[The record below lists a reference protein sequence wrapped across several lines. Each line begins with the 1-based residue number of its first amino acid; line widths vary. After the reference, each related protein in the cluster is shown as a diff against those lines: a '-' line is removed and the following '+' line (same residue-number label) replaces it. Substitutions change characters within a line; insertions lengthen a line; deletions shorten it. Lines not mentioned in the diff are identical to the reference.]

1 MFCRCVDIL
10 YVRADR
16 NGIKARHLARQKSAF
31 NTSVDHGNLSIL
43 SGEISVDPDGCI
55 AECGIRYKLPCRIRT
70 HDHTPRLRKVSQCA
84 DPLRESISLRIDA
97 AADEEEAQPQ
107 QITEAEAGKVT
118 FSTDYPGVT
127 IKPGGTSTFTLYIT
141 NTGSEETT
149 VELSAADLPEGWEG
163 SFKGSSNEVS
173 MVHVGAYQKKE
184 DSPSLSYSLTVPE
197 DTKEDIYTISLNA
210 KGGDVDESLALT
222 VKVDAEE
229 KKIGAGEFSTD
240 YAQQEGDSGTKFSY
254 TTTLT
259 NNSGENMTYSLSAE
273 GAPEG
278 WTVTFTPSDT
288 TTATSSVPVD
298 AGASSTIKAAI
309 VPAQNVTAG
318 EYPITLVAACAG
330 ETLELPV
337 TVKITGTY
345 SLTATTPTGNLSTS
359 AYAGETKDVAL
370 SIQNTGN
377 IDLTAVSLKAQA
389 STDWEITFDQDTI
402 NEIPAGGSAE
412 VTAHITP
419 AKDAILGDYVTI
431 ITASNDAVSSDCALR
446 ISVQNHTSWGIAAV
460 AVIAV
465 LVLGL
470 VLIIRRFGRR

>member
-1 MFCRCVDIL
+1 MEKTTGGMTKKA
-10 YVRADR
+10 VRSVC
-16 NGIKARHLARQKSAF
+16 GLLAAGLLAAA
-31 NTSVDHGNLSIL
+31 VMPMH
-43 SGEISVDPDGCI
+43 
-55 AECGIRYKLPCRIRT
+55 
-70 HDHTPRLRKVSQCA
+70 
-84 DPLRESISLRIDA
+84 A

-149 VELSAADLPEGWEG
+149 VELSAEDLPEGWEG
-163 SFKGSSNEVS
+163 NFKGSSNEVS

-345 SLTATTPTGNLSTS
+345 SLTATTPTGKLSTS

-419 AKDAILGDYVTI
+419 AKDAILGDYLTI

>member
-1 MFCRCVDIL
+1 MEKTTGGMTKKA
-10 YVRADR
+10 VRSVC
-16 NGIKARHLARQKSAF
+16 GLLAAGLLAAA
-31 NTSVDHGNLSIL
+31 VMPMH
-43 SGEISVDPDGCI
+43 
-55 AECGIRYKLPCRIRT
+55 
-70 HDHTPRLRKVSQCA
+70 
-84 DPLRESISLRIDA
+84 A

-107 QITEAEAGKVT
+107 QITEAEAGIVT

-149 VELSAADLPEGWEG
+149 VELSAEDLPEGWEG
-163 SFKGSSNEVS
+163 SFQGSSNEVS

-240 YAQQEGDSGTKFSY
+240 YAQQEGDSGTQFSY

-359 AYAGETKDVAL
+359 TYAGETKDVAL

>member
-1 MFCRCVDIL
+1 MEKTTGGMTKKA
-10 YVRADR
+10 VRSVC
-16 NGIKARHLARQKSAF
+16 GLLAAGLLAAA
-31 NTSVDHGNLSIL
+31 VMPMH
-43 SGEISVDPDGCI
+43 
-55 AECGIRYKLPCRIRT
+55 
-70 HDHTPRLRKVSQCA
+70 
-84 DPLRESISLRIDA
+84 A

-149 VELSAADLPEGWEG
+149 VELSAEDLPEGWEG

-240 YAQQEGDSGTKFSY
+240 YAQQEGDSGTQFSY

-345 SLTATTPTGNLSTS
+345 SLTATTPTGKLSTS

-431 ITASNDAVSSDCALR
+431 ITASNDAVSSDCELR

>member
-1 MFCRCVDIL
+1 MERRPKIMEKTTGGMTKKA
-10 YVRADR
+10 VRSVC
-16 NGIKARHLARQKSAF
+16 GLLAAGLLAAA
-31 NTSVDHGNLSIL
+31 VMPMH
-43 SGEISVDPDGCI
+43 
-55 AECGIRYKLPCRIRT
+55 
-70 HDHTPRLRKVSQCA
+70 
-84 DPLRESISLRIDA
+84 A

-149 VELSAADLPEGWEG
+149 VELSAEDLPEGWEG

-345 SLTATTPTGNLSTS
+345 SLTATTLTGNLSTS

-377 IDLTAVSLKAQA
+377 IDLTAVSLSAQA

-419 AKDAILGDYVTI
+419 AKDAILGDYLTI

>member
-1 MFCRCVDIL
+1 MEKTTGGMTKKA
-10 YVRADR
+10 VRSVC
-16 NGIKARHLARQKSAF
+16 GLLAAGLLAAA
-31 NTSVDHGNLSIL
+31 VMPMH
-43 SGEISVDPDGCI
+43 
-55 AECGIRYKLPCRIRT
+55 
-70 HDHTPRLRKVSQCA
+70 
-84 DPLRESISLRIDA
+84 A

-149 VELSAADLPEGWEG
+149 VELSAEDLPEGWEG

-173 MVHVGAYQKKE
+173 MVHVGACQKKE

-419 AKDAILGDYVTI
+419 AKDAILGDYLTI

>member
-1 MFCRCVDIL
+1 MEKTTGGMTKKA
-10 YVRADR
+10 VRSVC
-16 NGIKARHLARQKSAF
+16 GLLAAGLLAAA
-31 NTSVDHGNLSIL
+31 VMPMH
-43 SGEISVDPDGCI
+43 
-55 AECGIRYKLPCRIRT
+55 
-70 HDHTPRLRKVSQCA
+70 
-84 DPLRESISLRIDA
+84 A

-141 NTGSEETT
+141 NTGLEETT
-149 VELSAADLPEGWEG
+149 VELSTEDLPEGWEG

>member
-1 MFCRCVDIL
+1 MERRPRIMEKTTGGMTKKA
-10 YVRADR
+10 VRSVC
-16 NGIKARHLARQKSAF
+16 GLLAAGLLAAA
-31 NTSVDHGNLSIL
+31 VMPMH
-43 SGEISVDPDGCI
+43 
-55 AECGIRYKLPCRIRT
+55 
-70 HDHTPRLRKVSQCA
+70 
-84 DPLRESISLRIDA
+84 A

-107 QITEAEAGKVT
+107 QITEAEAGIVT

-149 VELSAADLPEGWEG
+149 VELSAEDLPEGWEG

-337 TVKITGTY
+337 MVKITGTY

-402 NEIPAGGSAE
+402 NEIPAGESAE

>member
-1 MFCRCVDIL
+1 MKTTGKMTKKT
-10 YVRADR
+10 VRSVC
-16 NGIKARHLARQKSAF
+16 GLLAAGLLAAAAVMPMQ
-31 NTSVDHGNLSIL
+31 
-43 SGEISVDPDGCI
+43 
-55 AECGIRYKLPCRIRT
+55 
-70 HDHTPRLRKVSQCA
+70 
-84 DPLRESISLRIDA
+84 A
-97 AADEEEAQPQ
+97 AADEEETQPQ
-107 QITEAEAGKVT
+107 LITEAEAGEVT

-127 IKPGGTSTFTLYIT
+127 VKPGGTSTFTLYIT

-149 VELSAADLPEGWEG
+149 VDLSAEDLPDGWEG
-163 SFKGSSNEVS
+163 RFKGSSNEVS

-197 DTKEDIYTISLNA
+197 DTTEDTYTIRLSA
-210 KGGDVDESLALT
+210 KGGDVDEDLALT

-229 KKIGAGEFSTD
+229 KKIGAGDFSTD
-240 YAQQEGDSGTKFSY
+240 YAQQEGVAGTKFSF

-278 WTVTFTPSDT
+278 WNVTFTPSDT

-298 AGASSTIKAAI
+298 AGASSTIKAAV

-318 EYPITLVAACAG
+318 EYPITLVAAGAG

-337 TVKITGTY
+337 TVSITGTY
-345 SLTATTPTGNLSTS
+345 SLTATTPTGNLSVS
-359 AYAGETKDVAL
+359 AYAGESKDVAL

-377 IDLTAVSLKAQA
+377 IDLTAISLKAQA

-402 NEIPAGGSAE
+402 NDIPAGGSAD
-412 VTAHITP
+412 VMAHITP
-419 AKDAILGDYVTI
+419 AKDAILGDYVTV

-446 ISVQNHTSWGIAAV
+446 VSVQNHTGWGIAAV
-460 AVIAV
+460 AIIAV
-465 LVLGL
+465 LILGL

>member
-1 MFCRCVDIL
+1 MEKTTGGMTKKA
-10 YVRADR
+10 VRSVC
-16 NGIKARHLARQKSAF
+16 GLLAAGLLAAA
-31 NTSVDHGNLSIL
+31 VMPMH
-43 SGEISVDPDGCI
+43 
-55 AECGIRYKLPCRIRT
+55 
-70 HDHTPRLRKVSQCA
+70 
-84 DPLRESISLRIDA
+84 A

-141 NTGSEETT
+141 NTGLEETT
-149 VELSAADLPEGWEG
+149 VELSAEDLPEGWEG

-173 MVHVGAYQKKE
+173 MVHVGACQKKE

-389 STDWEITFDQDTI
+389 STDWEITFDKDTI

>member
-1 MFCRCVDIL
+1 MEKTTGMMTKKT
-10 YVRADR
+10 VRSVC
-16 NGIKARHLARQKSAF
+16 GLLAAGL
-31 NTSVDHGNLSIL
+31 V
-43 SGEISVDPDGCI
+43 
-55 AECGIRYKLPCRIRT
+55 
-70 HDHTPRLRKVSQCA
+70 
-84 DPLRESISLRIDA
+84 A
-97 AADEEEAQPQ
+97 AAAIMPVHAAQEEEVQPKLN
-107 QITEAEAGKVT
+107 TEAEAGEVT

-127 IKPGGTSTFTLYIT
+127 VKPGGSSTFTLYIT
-141 NTGSEETT
+141 NTGAEETT
-149 VELSAADLPEGWEG
+149 VDLSVEDLPDGWEG
-163 SFKGSSNEVS
+163 RFKGSSNEVS

-197 DTKEDIYTISLNA
+197 DTAEDTYTIRLNA
-210 KGGDVDESLALT
+210 KGGDVDQDLELT

-229 KKIGAGEFSTD
+229 KKIGAGDFSTD
-240 YAQQEGDSGTKFSY
+240 YAQQEGVAGTKFSY

-259 NNSGENMTYSLSAE
+259 NNSSENMTYSLSAE

-278 WTVTFTPSDT
+278 WNVTFTPSDT

-298 AGASSTIKAAI
+298 AGASSTIKAAV

-345 SLTATTPTGNLSTS
+345 GLTATTPTGNLSVS
-359 AYAGETKDVAL
+359 AYAGESKDVAL

-377 IDLTAVSLKAQA
+377 IDLTALSLKAQA
-389 STDWEITFDQDTI
+389 STDWEVTFDQDTI
-402 NEIPAGGSAE
+402 NTIPAGESAE

-419 AKDAILGDYVTI
+419 AKDAILGDYVTVV
-431 ITASNDAVSSDCALR
+431 TASNDAVSSDCALR
-446 ISVQNHTSWGIAAV
+446 VSVQNHTGWGIAAV
-460 AVIAV
+460 AIIAV
-465 LVLGL
+465 LILGL

>member
-1 MFCRCVDIL
+1 MEKTT
-10 YVRADR
+10 
-16 NGIKARHLARQKSAF
+16 GMMTKK
-31 NTSVDHGNLSIL
+31 
-43 SGEISVDPDGCI
+43 
-55 AECGIRYKLPCRIRT
+55 GIRSVCGLLAAGLLTAGVIPM
-70 HDHTPRLRKVSQCA
+70 H
-84 DPLRESISLRIDA
+84 A
-97 AADEEEAQPQ
+97 AAEENEARPQ
-107 QITEAEAGKVT
+107 LIAEAEAGEVT

-127 IKPGGTSTFTLYIT
+127 IKPGAASTFTLYMT
-141 NTGSEETT
+141 NTGSEEIT
-149 VELSAADLPEGWEG
+149 VELGVEDLPEGWEG

-173 MVHVGAYQKKE
+173 MVHVGAYQTRE

-197 DTKEDIYTISLNA
+197 DTKEDIYTIHLDA
-210 KGGDVDESLALT
+210 KGGDIDETLALT

-229 KKIGAGEFSTD
+229 KKIGAGDFSTD
-240 YAQQEGDSGTKFSY
+240 YAQQEGVAGTKFSY
-254 TTTLT
+254 TTTLA

-278 WTVTFTPSDT
+278 WTVTFTPSDAA
-288 TTATSSVPVD
+288 TATSSVPVD
-298 AGASSTIKAAI
+298 AGASSTIKAAV

-345 SLTATTPTGNLSTS
+345 GLTATTPTGNLSAS

-377 IDLTAVSLKAQA
+377 IDLTAVSLSAQA

-402 NEIPAGGSAE
+402 NSIPAGGSAE

-419 AKDAILGDYVTI
+419 AKDAILGDYVTV

-446 ISVQNHTSWGIAAV
+446 ISVQNHTGWGIAAV
-460 AVIAV
+460 AIIAV

-470 VLIIRRFGRR
+470 ALIIRRFGRR

>member
-1 MFCRCVDIL
+1 MEKTT
-10 YVRADR
+10 
-16 NGIKARHLARQKSAF
+16 GIMTKK
-31 NTSVDHGNLSIL
+31 
-43 SGEISVDPDGCI
+43 
-55 AECGIRYKLPCRIRT
+55 GIRSVCGLLAAGLLTAGVIPM
-70 HDHTPRLRKVSQCA
+70 H
-84 DPLRESISLRIDA
+84 A
-97 AADEEEAQPQ
+97 AAEENEARPQ
-107 QITEAEAGKVT
+107 LIAEAEAGEVT

-127 IKPGGTSTFTLYIT
+127 IKPGAASTFTLYMT

-149 VELSAADLPEGWEG
+149 VELGVEDLPEGWEG

-173 MVHVGAYQKKE
+173 MVHVGAYQTRE

-197 DTKEDIYTISLNA
+197 DTKEDTYTIHLSA
-210 KGGDVDESLALT
+210 KGGDIDETLALT

-229 KKIGAGEFSTD
+229 KKIGAGDFSTD
-240 YAQQEGDSGTKFSY
+240 YAQQEGVAGTKFSY
-254 TTTLT
+254 TTTLA
-259 NNSGENMTYSLSAE
+259 NNSSENMTYSLSAE

-278 WTVTFTPSDT
+278 WTVTFTPSDAA
-288 TTATSSVPVD
+288 TATSSVPVD
-298 AGASSTIKAAI
+298 AGASSTIKAAV

-318 EYPITLVAACAG
+318 GYPITLVAACAG

-345 SLTATTPTGNLSTS
+345 GLTATTPTGNLSAS

-377 IDLTAVSLKAQA
+377 IDLTAVSLSAQA

-402 NEIPAGGSAE
+402 NSIPAGGSAE

-419 AKDAILGDYVTI
+419 AKDAILGDYVTV

-446 ISVQNHTSWGIAAV
+446 ISVQNHTGWGIAAV
-460 AVIAV
+460 AIIAV

-470 VLIIRRFGRR
+470 ALIIRRFGRR

>member
-1 MFCRCVDIL
+1 MIMEKTTGMMTR
-10 YVRADR
+10 
-16 NGIKARHLARQKSAF
+16 K
-31 NTSVDHGNLSIL
+31 
-43 SGEISVDPDGCI
+43 
-55 AECGIRYKLPCRIRT
+55 GIRSACGL
-70 HDHTPRLRKVSQCA
+70 LA
-84 DPLRESISLRIDA
+84 AGLLA
-97 AADEEEAQPQ
+97 AAVMPVHAAAEEEKAQLV
-107 QITEAEAGKVT
+107 TEAEAGEVT

-141 NTGSEETT
+141 NTGSEEAT
-149 VELSAADLPEGWEG
+149 VELGVEDLPEGWEG

-197 DTKEDIYTISLNA
+197 DTKEDTYTISLSA
-210 KGGDVDESLALT
+210 KGGDVDADLALT

-229 KKIGAGEFSTD
+229 KKIGAGDFSTD
-240 YAQQEGDSGTKFSY
+240 YAQQEGVAGTKFSY

-278 WTVTFTPSDT
+278 WAVTFTPSDT

-298 AGASSTIKAAI
+298 AGASSTIKAAV

-318 EYPITLVAACAG
+318 EYPITLVAACAA

-337 TVKITGTY
+337 TVRITGTY
-345 SLTATTPTGNLSTS
+345 GLTATTPTGNLSAS

-370 SIQNTGN
+370 SIQNTGK

-419 AKDAILGDYVTI
+419 AKDAILGDYVTV

-446 ISVQNHTSWGIAAV
+446 ISVQNHTGWGIAAV
-460 AVIAV
+460 AIIAV

-470 VLIIRRFGRR
+470 ALIIRRFGRR

>member
-1 MFCRCVDIL
+1 MERRPKIMEKTTGGMTKKA
-10 YVRADR
+10 VRSVC
-16 NGIKARHLARQKSAF
+16 GLLAAGLLAAA
-31 NTSVDHGNLSIL
+31 VMPMH
-43 SGEISVDPDGCI
+43 
-55 AECGIRYKLPCRIRT
+55 
-70 HDHTPRLRKVSQCA
+70 
-84 DPLRESISLRIDA
+84 A

-149 VELSAADLPEGWEG
+149 VELSAEDLPEGWEG

-173 MVHVGAYQKKE
+173 MVHVGAYQEKE

>member
-1 MFCRCVDIL
+1 MEKTTGRMTKKA
-10 YVRADR
+10 VRSVC
-16 NGIKARHLARQKSAF
+16 GLLAAGLLAAA
-31 NTSVDHGNLSIL
+31 VMPMH
-43 SGEISVDPDGCI
+43 
-55 AECGIRYKLPCRIRT
+55 
-70 HDHTPRLRKVSQCA
+70 
-84 DPLRESISLRIDA
+84 A

-149 VELSAADLPEGWEG
+149 VELSAEDLPEGWEG

-431 ITASNDAVSSDCALR
+431 ITASNDAVSSDCELR
-446 ISVQNHTSWGIAAV
+446 VSVQNHTSWGIAAV

>member
-1 MFCRCVDIL
+1 MEKTTGRMTKKA
-10 YVRADR
+10 VRSVC
-16 NGIKARHLARQKSAF
+16 GLLAAGLLAAA
-31 NTSVDHGNLSIL
+31 VMPMH
-43 SGEISVDPDGCI
+43 
-55 AECGIRYKLPCRIRT
+55 
-70 HDHTPRLRKVSQCA
+70 
-84 DPLRESISLRIDA
+84 A

-149 VELSAADLPEGWEG
+149 VELSAEDLPEGWEG

-240 YAQQEGDSGTKFSY
+240 YAQQEGDSGTQFSY

-359 AYAGETKDVAL
+359 TYAGETKDVAL

-431 ITASNDAVSSDCALR
+431 ITASNDAVSSDCELR

>member
-1 MFCRCVDIL
+1 MERRPKIMEKTTGGMTKKA
-10 YVRADR
+10 VRSVC
-16 NGIKARHLARQKSAF
+16 GLLAAGLMAAA
-31 NTSVDHGNLSIL
+31 VMPMH
-43 SGEISVDPDGCI
+43 
-55 AECGIRYKLPCRIRT
+55 
-70 HDHTPRLRKVSQCA
+70 
-84 DPLRESISLRIDA
+84 A

-149 VELSAADLPEGWEG
+149 VELSAEDLPEGWEG

>member
-1 MFCRCVDIL
+1 MEKTTGGMTKKA
-10 YVRADR
+10 VRSVC
-16 NGIKARHLARQKSAF
+16 GLLAAGLLAAA
-31 NTSVDHGNLSIL
+31 VMPMH
-43 SGEISVDPDGCI
+43 
-55 AECGIRYKLPCRIRT
+55 
-70 HDHTPRLRKVSQCA
+70 
-84 DPLRESISLRIDA
+84 A

-149 VELSAADLPEGWEG
+149 VELSAEDLPEGWEG
-163 SFKGSSNEVS
+163 SFQGSSNEVS

-345 SLTATTPTGNLSTS
+345 SLTATTPTGKLSTS

>member
-1 MFCRCVDIL
+1 MERRPKIMEKTRGGMTKKA
-10 YVRADR
+10 VRSVC
-16 NGIKARHLARQKSAF
+16 GLLAAGLLAAA
-31 NTSVDHGNLSIL
+31 VMPMH
-43 SGEISVDPDGCI
+43 
-55 AECGIRYKLPCRIRT
+55 
-70 HDHTPRLRKVSQCA
+70 
-84 DPLRESISLRIDA
+84 A

-149 VELSAADLPEGWEG
+149 VELSAEDLPEGWEG

-431 ITASNDAVSSDCALR
+431 ITASNDAVSSDCTLR

-470 VLIIRRFGRR
+470 VLIIHRFGRR

>member
-1 MFCRCVDIL
+1 MEKTRGGMTKKA
-10 YVRADR
+10 VRSVC
-16 NGIKARHLARQKSAF
+16 GLLAAGLLAAA
-31 NTSVDHGNLSIL
+31 VMPMH
-43 SGEISVDPDGCI
+43 
-55 AECGIRYKLPCRIRT
+55 
-70 HDHTPRLRKVSQCA
+70 
-84 DPLRESISLRIDA
+84 A

-107 QITEAEAGKVT
+107 QITEAEAGIVT

-149 VELSAADLPEGWEG
+149 VELSAEDLPEGWEG

-173 MVHVGAYQKKE
+173 MVHVGACQKKE

>member
-1 MFCRCVDIL
+1 MEKTTGRMTKKA
-10 YVRADR
+10 VRSVC
-16 NGIKARHLARQKSAF
+16 GLLAAGLLAAA
-31 NTSVDHGNLSIL
+31 VMPMH
-43 SGEISVDPDGCI
+43 
-55 AECGIRYKLPCRIRT
+55 
-70 HDHTPRLRKVSQCA
+70 
-84 DPLRESISLRIDA
+84 A

-149 VELSAADLPEGWEG
+149 VELSAEDLPEGWEG
-163 SFKGSSNEVS
+163 SFQGSSNEVS

>member
-1 MFCRCVDIL
+1 MEKTTGGMTKKA
-10 YVRADR
+10 VRSVC
-16 NGIKARHLARQKSAF
+16 GLLAAGLLAAAGMPM
-31 NTSVDHGNLSIL
+31 H
-43 SGEISVDPDGCI
+43 
-55 AECGIRYKLPCRIRT
+55 
-70 HDHTPRLRKVSQCA
+70 
-84 DPLRESISLRIDA
+84 A

-107 QITEAEAGKVT
+107 QITEAETGIVT

-149 VELSAADLPEGWEG
+149 VELSAEDLPEGWEG

-402 NEIPAGGSAE
+402 NEIPAGESAE

>member
-1 MFCRCVDIL
+1 MEKTTGGMTKKA
-10 YVRADR
+10 VRSVC
-16 NGIKARHLARQKSAF
+16 GLLAAGLLAAA
-31 NTSVDHGNLSIL
+31 VMPMH
-43 SGEISVDPDGCI
+43 
-55 AECGIRYKLPCRIRT
+55 
-70 HDHTPRLRKVSQCA
+70 
-84 DPLRESISLRIDA
+84 A

-149 VELSAADLPEGWEG
+149 VELSAEDLPEGWEG
-163 SFKGSSNEVS
+163 SFQGSSNEVS

-389 STDWEITFDQDTI
+389 STDWEVTFDQDTI

>member
-1 MFCRCVDIL
+1 MEKTTGGMTKKA
-10 YVRADR
+10 VRSVC
-16 NGIKARHLARQKSAF
+16 GLLAAGLLAAA
-31 NTSVDHGNLSIL
+31 VMPMH
-43 SGEISVDPDGCI
+43 
-55 AECGIRYKLPCRIRT
+55 
-70 HDHTPRLRKVSQCA
+70 
-84 DPLRESISLRIDA
+84 A

-149 VELSAADLPEGWEG
+149 VELSAEDLPEGWEG

-345 SLTATTPTGNLSTS
+345 SLTATTPTGKLSTS

-431 ITASNDAVSSDCALR
+431 ITASNDAVSSDCELR

>member
-1 MFCRCVDIL
+1 MERRPKIMEKTTGGMTKKA
-10 YVRADR
+10 VRSVC
-16 NGIKARHLARQKSAF
+16 GLLAAGLLAAA
-31 NTSVDHGNLSIL
+31 VMPMH
-43 SGEISVDPDGCI
+43 
-55 AECGIRYKLPCRIRT
+55 
-70 HDHTPRLRKVSQCA
+70 
-84 DPLRESISLRIDA
+84 A

-141 NTGSEETT
+141 NTGLEETT
-149 VELSAADLPEGWEG
+149 VELSAEDLPEGWEG

>member
-1 MFCRCVDIL
+1 MEKTTGVMTKKA
-10 YVRADR
+10 VRSLC
-16 NGIKARHLARQKSAF
+16 GLLAAGLLAAA
-31 NTSVDHGNLSIL
+31 VMPMH
-43 SGEISVDPDGCI
+43 
-55 AECGIRYKLPCRIRT
+55 
-70 HDHTPRLRKVSQCA
+70 
-84 DPLRESISLRIDA
+84 A

-149 VELSAADLPEGWEG
+149 VELSAEDLPEGWEG

>member
-1 MFCRCVDIL
+1 MEKTTGRMTKKA
-10 YVRADR
+10 VRSVC
-16 NGIKARHLARQKSAF
+16 GLLAAGLLAAA
-31 NTSVDHGNLSIL
+31 VMPMH
-43 SGEISVDPDGCI
+43 
-55 AECGIRYKLPCRIRT
+55 
-70 HDHTPRLRKVSQCA
+70 
-84 DPLRESISLRIDA
+84 A

-149 VELSAADLPEGWEG
+149 VELSAEDLPEGWEG

>member
-1 MFCRCVDIL
+1 MERRPKIMEKTTGGMTKKA
-10 YVRADR
+10 VRSVC
-16 NGIKARHLARQKSAF
+16 GLLAAGLLAAA
-31 NTSVDHGNLSIL
+31 VMPMH
-43 SGEISVDPDGCI
+43 
-55 AECGIRYKLPCRIRT
+55 
-70 HDHTPRLRKVSQCA
+70 
-84 DPLRESISLRIDA
+84 A
-97 AADEEEAQPQ
+97 AADEEEAQLQ

-149 VELSAADLPEGWEG
+149 VELSAEDLPEGWEG